1 MLPVPAKSS
10 ETRAILLLV
19 SGETEHLWIRIEN
32 VVVKVRATSK
42 KSLTD
47 VRFGAH
53 YGLTSDIV
61 PGPKSANK
69 RLIHRSKA
77 SFDHPVSACE
87 HSVRNKKAE
96 RLGGLEVE
104 GEERTRE
111 N

>member
-1 MLPVPAKSS
+1 LTAS
-10 ETRAILLLV
+10 ENLHMNGLV
-19 SGETEHLWIRIEN
+19 
-32 VVVKVRATSK
+32 
-42 KSLTD
+42 D
-47 VRFGAH
+47 
-53 YGLTSDIV
+53 
-61 PGPKSANK
+61 
-69 RLIHRSKA
+69 RSKA